1 MSVTPNRSI
10 PLVEEG
16 TLDNSSAV
24 NDALQVI
31 DALLQ
36 CAVISMAETD
46 APATGEDGDLY
57 IVAGLGGVAT
67 GDWAG
72 HEGELAR
79 LVEIE
84 GGISWQYYTPG
95 AQVFL
100 VLDRSS
106 GILYRYEEGSP
117 TGWGLAAF
125 APYVPVENI
134 SAATTVATPSNYNRY
149 MRFSHATAQLHFEE
163 DGGYIEGAEY
173 HVRKTGVTGTL
184 EITADTGFT
193 INVPFRGSTE
203 IPPGGTAT
211 IKIVGPNEADLFGVT
226 SEGS

>member
-10 PLVEEG
+10 PMVEEN
-16 TLDNSSAV
+16 TLDPAAGV

-46 APATGEDGDLY
+46 APLTGSDGDLY

-100 VLDRSS
+100 VLDRST

-125 APYVPVENI
+125 APYVPVVNI
-134 SAATTVATPSNYNRY
+134 ADATTLATPSNYNRY
-149 MRFSHATAQLHFEE
+149 MRFSHATAQFHFEQ
-163 DGGYIEGAEY
+163 DAAYIVGAEY
-173 HVRKTGVTGTL
+173 HVRNVGVGTL

-193 INVPFRGSTE
+193 LNLPTEGGTE

-211 IKIVGPNEADLFGVT
+211 IKIVDANEADIFGLT
-226 SEGS
+226 LGGS